1 MLQKTTINAIL
12 RYIDE
17 HIEKKNINI
26 HILVQYSGYSR
37 RYLQLLFCKELGIP
51 IGKYIQRRRITRA
64 ALLLRLTRLP
74 ITLISERLCYDSQQT
89 FTREFRK
96 HTGYTPLQYRKS
108 EEWTFKNQ
116 TGHRDLKISLPV
128 PQITA
133 LPQICFSG
141 ISINYTGRIP
151 HKYDN
156 AKKKWDT
163 INSILSK
170 KTKIYVTNTI
180 SHGKKPS
187 NEFNIKTII
196 HTSEEYPCTKNTTHP
211 NIYAHFTYKGKM
223 KDYVCYVNN
232 LYLNVL
238 PFYGLQRRS
247 GYDLEIISTQPN
259 GEYYFEYYL
268 PIYKDS
274 EVAPEIPDS

>member
-1 MLQKTTINAIL
+1 MLQKITLNAML
-12 RYIDE
+12 NYIDE
-17 HIEKKNINI
+17 HIEKHPININI
-26 HILVQYSGYSR
+26 LVQHSGYSR
-37 RYLQLLFCKELGIP
+37 RYLQFLFCKELGIP

-116 TGHRDLKISLPV
+116 TGHRDLKTLFPI
-128 PQITA
+128 PQITT
-133 LPQICFSG
+133 LPQILFSG
-141 ISINYTGRIP
+141 ISINYKGRIP

-156 AKKKWDT
+156 AKKKWDM

-170 KTKIYVTNTI
+170 KTKIHVTNAI
-180 SHGKKPS
+180 SNGKKSS

-196 HTSEEYPCTKNTTHP
+196 NTSEEYACTKKTIYK
-211 NIYAHFTYKGKM
+211 NIYAYFTYKGKPS
-223 KDYVCYVNN
+223 DYVCYVNN

-238 PFYGLQRRS
+238 SFYGLQRRS

-274 EVAPEIPDS
+274 EVAPDIPDG